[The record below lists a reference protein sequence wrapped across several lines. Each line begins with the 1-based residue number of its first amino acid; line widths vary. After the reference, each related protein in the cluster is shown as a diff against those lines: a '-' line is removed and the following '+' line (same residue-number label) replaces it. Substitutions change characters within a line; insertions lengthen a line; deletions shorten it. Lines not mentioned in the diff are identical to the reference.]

1 MEPNHDHREIGQ
13 RLDLFH
19 FQEEAP
25 GMAFWHPRGFALIR
39 ALEDAIRKRVQRDG
53 FEEVRTPQLVRRAI
67 WASSGH
73 WENFREH
80 MFVLGEDGREE
91 ALKPVN
97 CPCHIQIV
105 ARRAPS
111 YRDLPIRL
119 AELGVVH
126 RAEDSGVLN
135 GLFRLRQF
143 TQDDGHVF
151 CLQEQVEAEIV
162 AICRSLRALYEA
174 FGFSDVEVF
183 FSSRPRVRAGD
194 DAVWDR
200 AESVL
205 RAAARG
211 AGLDPREQPGEGA
224 FYGPK
229 LEWALRDR
237 LGRSWQCGTVQLDL
251 IMPERFQLSYVDA
264 SGARARPAMI
274 HRAIFGS
281 LERFCAILLEH
292 HDGALPPW
300 VAPVQVAVVPVA
312 DAQAAYAREVR
323 DRLRCEGLR
332 VELVGSGMTVS
343 RALVDVRN
351 AAIPL
356 VAVVG
361 KRELES
367 RSVSLRDRKGDK
379 RELSLDDAVAECSR
393 RCGEP

>member
-1 MEPNHDHREIGQ
+1 M
-13 RLDLFH
+13 
-19 FQEEAP
+19 
-25 GMAFWHPRGFALIR
+25 R
-39 ALEDAIRKRVQRDG
+39 ALESAIRKRCQNDG
-53 FEEVRTPQLVRRAI
+53 FEEVRSPQLVRRPI
-67 WASSGH
+67 WESSGH
-73 WENFREH
+73 WQNFREH
-80 MFVLGEDGREE
+80 MFVFGEHGREE

-105 ARRAPS
+105 ERRAPS

-151 CLQEQVEAEIV
+151 CLPEHIEDEIASV
-162 AICRSLRALYEA
+162 CYSLRAIYRV
-174 FGFSDVEVF
+174 FGFEGVDVF
-183 FSSRPRVRAGD
+183 FSSRPAVRAGD

-200 AESVL
+200 AEAVL
-205 RAAARG
+205 RRAAHA
-211 AGLDPREQPGEGA
+211 AGLDPLEQPGQGA

-251 IMPERFQLSYVDA
+251 IMPERFGLSYVDA
-264 SGARARPAMI
+264 NGARARPAMI

-292 HDGALPPW
+292 HDGVLPAW
-300 VAPVQVAVVPVA
+300 LAPVQVAVVPIA
-312 DAQAAYAREVR
+312 DAQAAFAREVR
-323 DRLRCEGLR
+323 DRLRAHGLR
-332 VELVGSGMTVS
+332 AESMGGGVTLS

-356 VAVVG
+356 VAVIG
-361 KRELES
+361 KREVES
-367 RSVSLRDRKGDK
+367 RSVALGARGGDR
-379 RELSLDDAVAECSR
+379 RELSLDDAIAECR
-393 RCGEP
+393 RQCAES

>member
-1 MEPNHDHREIGQ
+1 MEQHHDHRDIGQ

-25 GMAFWHPRGFALIR
+25 GMAFWHPRGFALLR

-80 MFVLGEDGREE
+80 MFVLGEEGREE

-105 ARRAPS
+105 ERRAPS

-119 AELGVVH
+119 AELGIVH

-151 CLQEQVEAEIV
+151 CLPEQVEDEV
-162 AICRSLRALYEA
+162 AAVCRSLRAVYEA
-174 FGFSDVEVF
+174 FGIDDVEVF
-183 FSSRPRVRAGD
+183 FSSRPKVRAGGD
-194 DAVWDR
+194 GVWDR
-200 AESVL
+200 AEAML
-205 RAAARG
+205 RSAARA
-211 AGLDPREQPGEGA
+211 AGLDPREQPGQGA

-251 IMPERFQLSYVDA
+251 IMPERFALSYVDA
-264 SGARARPAMI
+264 RGARGRPAMI

-292 HDGALPPW
+292 HDGLLPAW

-312 DAQAAYAREVR
+312 DAQGPYAHEVR
-323 DRLRCEGLR
+323 DRLRNAGVR
-332 VELVGSGMTVS
+332 VELMGGGMTVS

-351 AAIPL
+351 AAVPL

-361 KRELES
+361 KREVES
-367 RSVSLRDRKGDK
+367 RSIALSDRSGNKQ
-379 RELSLDDAVAECSR
+379 ELSLDAAIAQCEQ
-393 RCGEP
+393 RCAGP